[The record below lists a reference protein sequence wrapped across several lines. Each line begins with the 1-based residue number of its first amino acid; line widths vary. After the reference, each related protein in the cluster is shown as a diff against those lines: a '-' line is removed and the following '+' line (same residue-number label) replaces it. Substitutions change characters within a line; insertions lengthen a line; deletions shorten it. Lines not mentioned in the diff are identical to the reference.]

1 MLRTKMRKNLQIL
14 TLLLITILCLTA
26 CKSEPAK
33 PELSDADETANKK
46 VVAYA
51 KNRHTGSEVDLN
63 FTEREIEGELN
74 RVWKATNRDGMEYE
88 IAIPVWCIEDEEV
101 YSYSFEDN
109 HDYLIAKEVL
119 KSFPD
124 LGALEYEFSKDLST
138 KTTCEESDL
147 ENLHMSF
154 LIASQALK
162 EKGVNTDFW
171 TTVEVGG
178 ETLEFTPYDGNI
190 VEFPTYY

>member
-1 MLRTKMRKNLQIL
+1 MRKHIKVLIF
-14 TLLLITILCLTA
+14 LLITILCLTA

-33 PELSDADETANKK
+33 PQLSDADEAANKE

-88 IAIPVWCIEDEEV
+88 IAIPVWCIEDNDTSEM
-101 YSYSFEDN
+101 FEDN

-124 LGALEYEFSKDLST
+124 LGELEYEFSKNLST
-138 KTTCEESDL
+138 KTTCEEKDL
-147 ENLHMSF
+147 ENLHMSY
-154 LIASQALK
+154 LIASKALK
-162 EKGVNTDFW
+162 EKGVNTEFW
-171 TTVEVGG
+171 TTVTVGDK
-178 ETLEFTPYDGNI
+178 TVEFTPYD
-190 VEFPTYY
+190 